1 MTVQRPPSPC
11 AEVCHITYTF
21 WKYSAIL
28 HYMTSENTPHNNFF
42 NEIIQPSQWRCNS
55 PALRILKPS
64 NHSVLLFNFLVLL
77 FNFLVL
83 LFNFLVLLF
92 FQFSNISFNTPNNSK
107 PRRVAGV

>member
-77 FNFLVL
+77 F
-83 LFNFLVLLF
+83 
-92 FQFSNISFNTPNNSK
+92 FQFSNISFNTPNNCK
-107 PRRVAGV
+107 PPCLNGI